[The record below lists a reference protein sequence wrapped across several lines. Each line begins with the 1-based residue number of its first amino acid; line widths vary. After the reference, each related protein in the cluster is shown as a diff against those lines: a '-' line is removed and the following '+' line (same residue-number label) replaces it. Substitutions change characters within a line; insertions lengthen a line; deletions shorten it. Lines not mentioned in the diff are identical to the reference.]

1 MRENGIRNIWAGSGK
16 VVNGWLGIPSSFSA
30 EVMANTDLDSLTID
44 MQHGIVEYQTAVTML
59 QAISTTNVTPLV
71 RVPWNDPIPI
81 MKMLDAG
88 AYGIICPMVNTR
100 KECEKF
106 VGACRYAPEGYRSFG
121 PARAAIYG
129 GANYASEANSSVIT
143 LAMIETAEAME
154 NLEDIMSVEGLDAV
168 YVGPTDLSISLGHA
182 PGTKGAS
189 LEPVADNVIAAID
202 KILAIAAKKGVK
214 TGIQCT
220 SGEGVR
226 DKFQKGFDLGTI
238 MTDFRLIAA
247 GAAAD
252 IKAARSG

>member
-1 MRENGIRNIWAGSGK
+1 MRENGIRNIWARGES

-44 MQHGIVEYQTAVTML
+44 MQHGIVEYQTAVTRL
-59 QAISTTNVTPLV
+59 QAVSTTNVTPLV

-129 GANYASEANSSVIT
+129 GADYASEANSSVIT

-238 MTDFRLIAA
+238 MADFRLIAA

>member
-1 MRENGIRNIWAGSGK
+1 MQKNKLKKIWKNHKPAL
-16 VVNGWLGIPSSFSA
+16 NGWLSINCSFTA
-30 EVMANTDLDSLTID
+30 EIMSRQSYDSLTID
-44 MQHGIVEYQTAVTML
+44 MQHGIVEYQAAVTML

-71 RVPWNDPIPI
+71 RVPWNDPIPV

-88 AYGIICPMVNTR
+88 ALGIICPMVNNR
-100 KECEKF
+100 AECEKF

-129 GANYASEANSSVIT
+129 GPGYASEANSSIIT
-143 LAMIETAEAME
+143 LAMIETAEAMD

-182 PGTKGAS
+182 PGSEGAS

-202 KILAIAAKKGVK
+202 EILAMAAKKGIK

-238 MTDFRLIAA
+238 TSDSRLITV

-252 IKAARSG
+252 IKVARS

>member
-1 MRENGIRNIWAGSGK
+1 MRKNGVREIWEGGGK
-16 VVNGWLGIPSSFSA
+16 VVNGWLAIPDSISA
-30 EVMANTDLDSLTID
+30 EVMARSGLDSVTID
-44 MQHGIVEYQTAVTML
+44 MQHGLVEYQAAVTML
-59 QAISTTNVTPLV
+59 QAISITDATPMA

-88 AYGIICPMVNTR
+88 AYGIICPMVNNR
-100 KECEKF
+100 EECERF
-106 VGACRYAPEGYRSFG
+106 VGACRYAPAGYRSFG
-121 PARAAIYG
+121 PARAAMYA
-129 GANYASEANSSVIT
+129 GADYAANANSSVIT
-143 LAMIETAEAME
+143 MAMIETAEAME
-154 NLEDIMSVEGLDAV
+154 NLEAIMSVEGLDAV

-202 KILAIAAKKGVK
+202 EILSMAAKKGIK

-220 SGEGVR
+220 SGDGVR

-238 MTDFRLIAA
+238 TGDLRLLAA

-252 IKAARSG
+252 IKAARS

>member
-1 MRENGIRNIWAGSGK
+1 MRKNGVRDIWASGGK

-30 EVMANTDLDSLTID
+30 EVMANADLDSLTID

-59 QAISTTNVTPLV
+59 QGISTTNVTPLV

-100 KECEKF
+100 EECEKF
-106 VGACRYAPEGYRSFG
+106 VRACRYAPAGYRSFG

-129 GANYASEANSSVIT
+129 GADYASEANSSVIT

-202 KILAIAAKKGVK
+202 EILATAAKKGIK

-238 MTDFRLIAA
+238 TADFRLIAA

-252 IKAARSG
+252 VKAARS

>member
-1 MRENGIRNIWAGSGK
+1 MRKNGVREIWAAGGK

-100 KECEKF
+100 EECEKF

-129 GANYASEANSSVIT
+129 GADYASEANSSVIT

-252 IKAARSG
+252 IKAARA